1 MGNKLTKCKNPPP
14 SPLSVPILDKDPN
27 HDPDHYPNQIELED
41 QLPESRIILG
51 CRSPQSTGAGKWD
64 GAFVYIY
71 QNRTKRAIIYDN
83 NMEYISPNIPLE
95 KAIKIYN
102 EYLKHHWVEM
112 TEEDILKTAKMQ

>member
-1 MGNKLTKCKNPPP
+1 MGNKQTKCKKPPP

-27 HDPDHYPNQIELED
+27 HDPDHYQIELED

-51 CRSPQSTGAGKWD
+51 CRSPQSMGAGKWD

-102 EYLKHHWVEM
+102 DYLKQHWIEM
-112 TEEDILKTAKMQ
+112 TEEDILKTANMQ

>member
-1 MGNKLTKCKNPPP
+1 MGNKISICKKTPR
-14 SPLSVPILDKDPN
+14 SPLTEPIFEKDPN
-27 HDPDHYPNQIELED
+27 HIELED

-102 EYLKHHWVEM
+102 EYLKHSWVEM